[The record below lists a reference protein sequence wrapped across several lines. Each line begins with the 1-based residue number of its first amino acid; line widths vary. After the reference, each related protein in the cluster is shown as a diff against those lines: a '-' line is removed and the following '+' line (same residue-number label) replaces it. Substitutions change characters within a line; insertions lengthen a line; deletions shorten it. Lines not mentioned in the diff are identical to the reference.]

1 MIKKISSILL
11 VLVCLFSGGI
21 FLFSANAENE
31 KSNSSLMSISH
42 RGDTAEFEG
51 NTIEAVVSAFNK
63 GADFVSVNIRKTS
76 DGEFVLCGE
85 NKDEVS
91 GDRLADVIDSAGQDN
106 ILILDFDSAI
116 KDELYLYIESGDNLS
131 SVIFR
136 INDSAKNI
144 KAWIKDKNENIQVMG
159 IYDSFVVFTAAEYIK
174 SLGESGM
181 AFVQYQSKNY
191 FNEMFGSFVSKAIF
205 ASSAKAV
212 VPTYNPDLCGQR
224 RDSEDGWN
232 ELIKTG
238 FSVIETNNIESFTGY
253 IESNKNARRD
263 LEKICSKA
271 LAIDA
276 EKYNSVS
283 KEKLADAITNAQELL
298 SREVVSTDELQS
310 AASTV
315 ALAIENLALKT
326 GEDTQKGALNIT
338 PGKVIAT
345 VIVGFAI
352 FAAQIYTYKMQKGK
366 KQTGE
371 K

>member
-1 MIKKISSILL
+1 
-11 VLVCLFSGGI
+11 
-21 FLFSANAENE
+21 
-31 KSNSSLMSISH
+31 
-42 RGDTAEFEG
+42 
-51 NTIEAVVSAFNK
+51 
-63 GADFVSVNIRKTS
+63 
-76 DGEFVLCGE
+76 
-85 NKDEVS
+85 
-91 GDRLADVIDSAGQDN
+91 
-106 ILILDFDSAI
+106 
-116 KDELYLYIESGDNLS
+116 
-131 SVIFR
+131 
-136 INDSAKNI
+136 
-144 KAWIKDKNENIQVMG
+144 
-159 IYDSFVVFTAAEYIK
+159 
-174 SLGESGM
+174 M

-253 IESNKNARRD
+253 IESNKNARKD

-352 FAAQIYTYKMQKGK
+352 FAAQIYTYKMQKR
-366 KQTGE
+366 
-371 K
+371 